1 MSTTMQAFSIK
12 KDSTGKKFVG
22 QLVFVKPDQCEFTD
36 IPQLNRAREQ
46 WSLERIDDLTTS
58 IRERGIVVA
67 LKGYFEG
74 NRFKIT
80 NGRQRMTAIQELARQ
95 GVTKAENGRPLLVP
109 ITLTQKPETNE
120 EISEALEDS
129 LVDNL
134 HRYEDDIQTRAQ
146 SFRTLRDLGKTLEE
160 IGKAT
165 GYSHVYVSQVLDV
178 TGVKPLYDAV
188 KAGKIGVKEASAFVS
203 SKFQKLSKDNKPLK
217 KDGQKV
223 YDEDKIKSALTETIK
238 KANESGRTKVKT
250 ADVTGVAGAR
260 KITGEGRKNQGIA
273 WLKSLADDSEN
284 VPLEIRLVLDC
295 FFMKRSVTD
304 TIKIAKRDKIDLAWL
319 SDVDFSSPKEKK
331 AAKKAAK
338 KASKA
343 TKKNPMIDD
352 DDDGEMD
359 SSDYE
364 DTDE

>member
-1 MSTTMQAFSIK
+1 MTMQAFSIK
-12 KDSTGKKFVG
+12 KDASGKKYVG
-22 QLVFVKPDQCEFTD
+22 QLVFVKPSQCEFTD
-36 IPQLNRAREQ
+36 IPQLNRSREQ
-46 WSLERIDDLTTS
+46 WSLEKIDELTKS
-58 IRERGIVVA
+58 IKERGIVVA
-67 LKGYFEG
+67 LKGYLEG
-74 NRFKIT
+74 NKFKIT
-80 NGRQRMTAIQELARQ
+80 NGRQRMTAAQELERQ
-95 GVTKAENGRPLLVP
+95 GITKADNGRPLLVP
-109 ITLTQKPETNE
+109 ITITGKPETNE
-120 EISEALEDS
+120 EIVECLEDS

-146 SFRTLRDLGKTLEE
+146 SFRTLRDLGQTLEQ

-203 SKFQKLSKDNKPLK
+203 SKFQKTGKEGKPLK

-223 YDEDKIKSALTETIK
+223 YDEDKIKTALAESIK
-238 KANESGRTKVKT
+238 KANELGRGKVKT
-250 ADVTGVAGAR
+250 SDVSGIAGTR
-260 KITGEGRKNQGIA
+260 SVTSKERKNQGIA

-295 FFMKRSVTD
+295 FFLKRTVVD
-304 TIKIAKRDKIDLAWL
+304 TVKIAKRDKIDMSWL

-343 TKKNPMIDD
+343 TKKNPMVDD
-352 DDDGEMD
+352 DEEEMD
-359 SSDYE
+359 SSEYE